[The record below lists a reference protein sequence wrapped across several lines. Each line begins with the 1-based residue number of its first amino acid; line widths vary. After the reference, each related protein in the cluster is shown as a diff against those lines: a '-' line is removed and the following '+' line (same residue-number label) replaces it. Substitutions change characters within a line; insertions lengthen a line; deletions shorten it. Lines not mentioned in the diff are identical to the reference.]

1 MRVVISMA
9 KSKKA
14 PANARKFPLVD
25 QAEQAEK
32 DLFSQHQGYQIPE
45 YINANLAHTLR
56 DYQDE
61 AIRNFHYTQTQI
73 NPNPQHV
80 LFNMATGSGKTDL
93 MAGLI
98 LYLYQEHN
106 FRNFLFTVNTNSVL
120 MKTKDNLVN
129 ENSEKYLFQD
139 KIEIDGEHIFIKEV
153 ERFPRIQQDNTIYIK
168 LSSVQKVSDDLFVLK
183 ENTMGLSDYENQP
196 VAILADE
203 AHHYSAFT
211 KKKNGKETK
220 EEKEEKTWESA
231 ITKILRA
238 RDDKEKK
245 NLLLEFT
252 ATVDFDKEV
261 IYNKYRDKVVYRYPL
276 NQFMFDGYSKQVKRI
291 ETSASD
297 QDKMLNVVLLS
308 QFRKYRAYAE
318 GVTGTF
324 KPVIMFKSAKV
335 AVSLEA
341 NKVFNE
347 LIQNLNVADLLAFIK
362 RQQVL
367 DNADSSALELAYNF
381 YLKSEDDL
389 AKIVREIKQD
399 FDPRNVLNA
408 NDNDRGNMLEKG
420 QYEALNTLESPN
432 NLYRVVFAV
441 AKLTEGWDV
450 LNLYDIVRIEQEAA
464 TNKNATMVEAQLI
477 GRGARY
483 YPFELDGVK
492 SYQRRFDG
500 DTSNK
505 QLFLETLH
513 YHTMNEPQYLK
524 QLVGSLKQMDLPTGQ
539 DKKNPPIEI
548 KIKPAFKKT
557 DTYKT
562 GKIYYNEAEDVAD
575 DWFDSIQKYGITH
588 KTDIQRSLNYGTREV
603 SYQAT
608 VALTEKK
615 QIHVDKFDDR
625 YIKKAIQRLEFYQF
639 DNLKKYLPLLNSM
652 KDFIYGKNWLNASKL
667 KLFLTVPKEY
677 KSTDITA
684 DDILKVTIDLLK
696 EYEAKF
702 KSGYFKKRGTNKFIG
717 YPISEY
723 LTNYNKRVPEYDT
736 ANLLNEATQ
745 KIAVYDM
752 AEDFYVYDRA
762 IVNKLEY
769 ELIERVKAHV
779 DELKAKY
786 NKSVY
791 LFRMDENMHRESA
804 KSENLKLH
812 QYGSR
817 INRAG
822 ETVEMHLQGF
832 QPDFILF
839 LEDSDFYFQIFIE
852 PKGMSGDRFV
862 SELWKQDLLLYMA
875 DHQAEM
881 EFEEGVDNVKIS
893 GLRFYTKGDGQKTI
907 PELMNTVGVDYH
919 DVLNEQVDLSIVA
932 EDTPKNNTGE
942 SGQLG

>member
-1 MRVVISMA
+1 MA
-9 KSKKA
+9 KARKT
-14 PANARKFPLVD
+14 PANARQFPLVD

-32 DLFSQHQGYQIPE
+32 DLFSQHQSYEIPE
-45 YINANLAHTLR
+45 YINGNLIHTLR
-56 DYQDE
+56 TYQDK
-61 AIRNFHYTQTQI
+61 AIRNYHYTQTEI
-73 NPNPQHV
+73 KPNPQHV

-98 LYLYQEHN
+98 LYLYQEHGY
-106 FRNFLFTVNTNSVL
+106 RNFLFTVNTNSVL

-129 ENSEKYLFQD
+129 ENSEKYLFKD
-139 KIEIDGEHIFIKEV
+139 KIEIDGKHIFIKQV

-196 VAILADE
+196 VAVLADE
-203 AHHYSAFT
+203 AHHYSAST
-211 KKKNGKETK
+211 KS
-220 EEKEEKTWESA
+220 EKEAENTWESA
-231 ITKILRA
+231 INKILRA
-238 RDDKEKK
+238 RDDKEQK

-297 QDKMLNVVLLS
+297 QDKLLNAVLLS
-308 QFRKYRAYAE
+308 QFRKYCAYAE

-335 AVSLEA
+335 AISLEA

-347 LIQNLNVADLLAFIK
+347 LIQNLNVTDLLAFIK

-367 DNADSSALELAYNF
+367 DSNDSSALELAYNY
-381 YLKSEDDL
+381 YLKNEDDL

-408 NDNDRGNMLEKG
+408 NDTSGNMLEKG

-492 SYQRRFDG
+492 SYQRRFDN

-548 KIKPAFKKT
+548 KVKPAFKKT
-557 DTYKT
+557 ETYKT
-562 GKIYYNEAEDVAD
+562 GKIYYNKVEDVAD

-588 KTDIQRSLNYGTREV
+588 KTYIQRSLNYGTREV

-608 VALTEKK
+608 VALTETK
-615 QIHVDKFDDR
+615 QIHVDRFDDR
-625 YIKKAIQRLEFYQF
+625 YIKKAIHRLEFYQF
-639 DNLKKYLPLLNSM
+639 DNLKKYLPLLESM
-652 KDFIYGKNWLNASKL
+652 KEFIYGENWLNASKL

-684 DDILKVTIDLLK
+684 DEILKVTIDLLK
-696 EYEAKF
+696 EYEVKF
-702 KSGYFKKRGTNKFIG
+702 KSGYVKKRGTNRFVG

-745 KIAVYDM
+745 KVAVYDI

-762 IVNKLEY
+762 IVNKLEFD
-769 ELIERVKAHV
+769 LITRIQAHV
-779 DELKAKY
+779 NELKAKY
-786 NKSVY
+786 NKAVY

-804 KSENLKLH
+804 KSEKLELH

-822 ETVEMHLQGF
+822 EIVDMHLQGF

-839 LEDSDFYFQIFIE
+839 LEDSDFCFQIFIE

-862 SELWKQDLLLYMA
+862 SELWKQDLLLYMT

-881 EFEEGVDNVKIS
+881 EFEDGVDNVKIS
-893 GLRFYTKGDGQKTI
+893 GLKFFTAKDGQNTI
-907 PELMNTVGVDYH
+907 PELMAMSGVTYQKPNDQIDLLMVADPST
-919 DVLNEQVDLSIVA
+919 DVIIE
-932 EDTPKNNTGE
+932 EDE
-942 SGQLG
+942 

>member
-1 MRVVISMA
+1 
-9 KSKKA
+9 
-14 PANARKFPLVD
+14 
-25 QAEQAEK
+25 
-32 DLFSQHQGYQIPE
+32 
-45 YINANLAHTLR
+45 
-56 DYQDE
+56 
-61 AIRNFHYTQTQI
+61 
-73 NPNPQHV
+73 
-80 LFNMATGSGKTDL
+80 

-106 FRNFLFTVNTNSVL
+106 YQNFLFTVNTNSVL

-129 ENSEKYLFQD
+129 ENSEKYLFLD
-139 KIEIDGEHIFIKEV
+139 KIEIDGQRIFIRQV
-153 ERFPRIQQDNTIYIK
+153 ERFPRVRQENTIYIK

-183 ENTMGLSDYENQP
+183 ENTMGLSDYEDHP
-196 VAILADE
+196 VVVLADE
-203 AHHYSAFT
+203 AHHYSAST
-211 KKKNGKETK
+211 KSEIEAEN
-220 EEKEEKTWESA
+220 TWESA
-231 ITKILRA
+231 INKILMA
-238 RDDKEKK
+238 RDDKEHK

-252 ATVDFDKEV
+252 ATVDFDNEA

-276 NQFMFDGYSKQVKRI
+276 SKFMFDGYSKQVKRI

-297 QDKMLNVVLLS
+297 EDKMLNVVLLS

-318 GVTGTF
+318 GVTGSF
-324 KPVIMFKSAKV
+324 KPVIMFKSPQIAI
-335 AVSLEA
+335 SLEA
-341 NKVFNE
+341 TKVFNE
-347 LIQNLNVADLLAFIK
+347 LITNLNVNDLVTFIK
-362 RQQVL
+362 RQQLL
-367 DNADSSALELAYNF
+367 DSNESSALELAYNY
-381 YLKSEDDL
+381 YLQNEADL

-408 NDNDRGNMLEKG
+408 NDTSGNMLEKG

-450 LNLYDIVRIEQEAA
+450 LNLYDIVRIEKEAG

-483 YPFELDGVK
+483 YPFEIDGEK
-492 SYQRRFDG
+492 SYQRRYDN
-500 DTSNK
+500 DSSNK

-548 KIKPAFKKT
+548 KLKPSFKKT

-562 GKIYYNEAEDVAD
+562 GKIYYNEAEDVSD
-575 DWFDSIQKYGITH
+575 EWFDSIEKYGINH
-588 KTDIQRSLNYGTREV
+588 KADISRSLNYGSREV

-608 VALTEKK
+608 VESIETKT
-615 QIHVDKFDDR
+615 IGVGKFDVR

-639 DNLKKYLPLLNSM
+639 NNLKKYLPLLTSM
-652 KDFIYGKNWLNASKL
+652 KEFIYGEKWLNAGNL

-677 KSTDITA
+677 KASDISSNE
-684 DDILKVTIDLLK
+684 ILKVTIDLLK
-696 EYEAKF
+696 EYEVKI
-702 KSGYFKKRGTNKFIG
+702 KSGYIKQRGTNKFIG
-717 YPISEY
+717 YPIREY

-745 KIAVYDM
+745 KVAAYEMDD
-752 AEDFYVYDRA
+752 EFYVYEKA

-769 ELIERVKAHV
+769 ELIERIKAHV
-779 DELKAKY
+779 DELKHKY
-786 NKSVY
+786 DKAVY

-804 KSENLKLH
+804 KSEKVKLH

-822 ETVEMHLQGF
+822 ETVDMHLQGF

-839 LEDSDFYFQIFIE
+839 LENSEFYFQIFIE

-862 SELWKQDLLLYMA
+862 SELWKQDLLLYMT

-881 EFEEGVDNVKIS
+881 EFEDDSKNVRIS
-893 GLRFYTKGDGQKTI
+893 GLKFYTKGDGQKTMAQLAEI
-907 PELMNTVGVDYH
+907 TQVQEVSVSAAAQEILVLSSGMELG
-919 DVLNEQVDLSIVA
+919 NE
-932 EDTPKNNTGE
+932 
-942 SGQLG
+942 

>member
-1 MRVVISMA
+1 MA
-9 KSKKA
+9 KAKKI
-14 PANARKFPLVD
+14 PANARQFPLVD

-32 DLFSQHQGYQIPE
+32 DLFSQHQSYEIPE
-45 YINANLAHTLR
+45 YINGNLIHTLR
-56 DYQDE
+56 AYQDK
-61 AIRNFHYTQTQI
+61 AIRNYHYTQTEI
-73 NPNPQHV
+73 KPNPQHV

-98 LYLYQEHN
+98 LYLYQEHGY
-106 FRNFLFTVNTNSVL
+106 RNFLFTVNTNSVL

-129 ENSEKYLFQD
+129 ENSEKYLFKD
-139 KIEIDGEHIFIKEV
+139 KIEIDGKHIFIKQV

-196 VAILADE
+196 VAVLADE
-203 AHHYSAFT
+203 AHHYSAST
-211 KKKNGKETK
+211 KS
-220 EEKEEKTWESA
+220 EKEAENTWESA
-231 ITKILRA
+231 INKILRA
-238 RDDKEKK
+238 RDDKEQK

-252 ATVDFDKEV
+252 ATVDFDKDV

-297 QDKMLNVVLLS
+297 RDKMLNAVLLS

-335 AVSLEA
+335 AISLEA

-347 LIQNLNVADLLAFIK
+347 LIQNLNVTDLLAFIK

-367 DNADSSALELAYNF
+367 DSNDSSALELAYNY
-381 YLKSEDDL
+381 YLKNEDDL

-408 NDNDRGNMLEKG
+408 NDTSGNMLEKG

-492 SYQRRFDG
+492 SYQRRFDN

-548 KIKPAFKKT
+548 KLKPAFKKT
-557 DTYKT
+557 EPYTT
-562 GKIYYNEAEDVAD
+562 GK
-575 DWFDSIQKYGITH
+575 
-588 KTDIQRSLNYGTREV
+588 
-603 SYQAT
+603 
-608 VALTEKK
+608 
-615 QIHVDKFDDR
+615 
-625 YIKKAIQRLEFYQF
+625 
-639 DNLKKYLPLLNSM
+639 
-652 KDFIYGKNWLNASKL
+652 
-667 KLFLTVPKEY
+667 
-677 KSTDITA
+677 
-684 DDILKVTIDLLK
+684 
-696 EYEAKF
+696 
-702 KSGYFKKRGTNKFIG
+702 
-717 YPISEY
+717 
-723 LTNYNKRVPEYDT
+723 
-736 ANLLNEATQ
+736 
-745 KIAVYDM
+745 
-752 AEDFYVYDRA
+752 
-762 IVNKLEY
+762 
-769 ELIERVKAHV
+769 
-779 DELKAKY
+779 
-786 NKSVY
+786 
-791 LFRMDENMHRESA
+791 
-804 KSENLKLH
+804 
-812 QYGSR
+812 
-817 INRAG
+817 
-822 ETVEMHLQGF
+822 
-832 QPDFILF
+832 
-839 LEDSDFYFQIFIE
+839 
-852 PKGMSGDRFV
+852 
-862 SELWKQDLLLYMA
+862 LY
-875 DHQAEM
+875 
-881 EFEEGVDNVKIS
+881 
-893 GLRFYTKGDGQKTI
+893 
-907 PELMNTVGVDYH
+907 
-919 DVLNEQVDLSIVA
+919 
-932 EDTPKNNTGE
+932 
-942 SGQLG
+942 

>member
-1 MRVVISMA
+1 MKVVSNMVRA
-9 KSKKA
+9 KKI
-14 PANARKFPLVD
+14 PANARQFPLVEQAK
-25 QAEQAEK
+25 QAEQS
-32 DLFSQHQGYQIPE
+32 LFSQHQGYVIPE
-45 YINANLAHTLR
+45 YINENLLHTLR
-56 DYQDE
+56 YYQDE
-61 AIRNFHYTQTQI
+61 AIRNYHYTQSQI
-73 NPNPQHV
+73 NPSPQHV

-106 FRNFLFTVNTNSVL
+106 YQNFLFTVNTNSVL

-139 KIEIDGEHIFIKEV
+139 KIEIDGQRIFIRPV
-153 ERFPRIQQDNTIYIK
+153 ERFPRVRQDNTIYIK

-183 ENTMGLSDYENQP
+183 ENTMGLADYKNHP

-203 AHHYSAFT
+203 AHHYSAST
-211 KKKNGKETK
+211 KA
-220 EEKEEKTWESA
+220 EKEAENTWESA
-231 ITKILRA
+231 INKILRA
-238 RDDKEKK
+238 RDDKEQK

-276 NQFMFDGYSKQVKRI
+276 NKFKYDGYSKKVKRI

-297 QDKMLNVVLLS
+297 EDKMLNVVLLS
-308 QFRKYRAYAE
+308 QFRKYRAYAD

-324 KPVIMFKSAKV
+324 KPVIMFKSPKV
-335 AVSLEA
+335 SVSLEA

-347 LIQNLNVADLLAFIK
+347 LISNLNVADLMSFIK

-367 DNADSSALELAYNF
+367 DTNDSSALELAYNY
-381 YLKSEDDL
+381 YLKNEDDL
-389 AKIVREIKQD
+389 PKIVREIKQD

-408 NDNDRGNMLEKG
+408 NDTSGNILEKG

-450 LNLYDIVRIEQEAA
+450 LNLYDIVRIEKEAG

-483 YPFELDGVK
+483 YPFEIDGEK
-492 SYQRRFDG
+492 SYQRRYDN
-500 DTSNK
+500 DSSNK

-524 QLVGSLKQMDLPTGQ
+524 QLVGSFKQMDLPTGQ

-548 KIKPAFKKT
+548 KVKPSFKKT

-562 GKIYYNEAEDVAD
+562 GKIYYNEAEDVSD
-575 DWFDSIQKYGITH
+575 EWFDSIEKYGINH
-588 KTDIQRSLNYGTREV
+588 KSDISRSLNFGSREV
-603 SYQAT
+603 SYKAT
-608 VALTEKK
+608 VENIETKTIGIE
-615 QIHVDKFDDR
+615 KFDVR
-625 YIKKAIQRLEFYQF
+625 FIKKAIQRLEFYKF
-639 DNLKKYLPLLNSM
+639 DNLKKYLPLLTSM
-652 KDFIYGKNWLNASKL
+652 KEFIYGEKWLNAGNL
-667 KLFLTVPKEY
+667 KLYLTVPKEY
-677 KSTDITA
+677 KTSDISP
-684 DDILKVTIDLLK
+684 DEILKVTIDILK
-696 EYEAKF
+696 EYEVKF
-702 KSGYFKKRGTNKFIG
+702 KSGYVKQRGTNRFIG
-717 YPISEY
+717 YPIREY

-745 KIAVYDM
+745 KVAAYEMND
-752 AEDFYVYDRA
+752 EFYVYEKA

-769 ELIERVKAHV
+769 ELIERIKAHV
-779 DELKAKY
+779 DELKQKY
-786 NKSVY
+786 NKAVY

-804 KSENLKLH
+804 KSEKVKLH

-822 ETVEMHLQGF
+822 ETVDMHLQGF

-839 LEDSDFYFQIFIE
+839 LEDSEFYFQIFIE

-862 SELWKQDLLLYMA
+862 SELWKQDLLLYMT
-875 DHQAEM
+875 DNQAEM
-881 EFEEGVDNVKIS
+881 EFEDDSKNVRIS
-893 GLRFYTKGDGQKTI
+893 GLKFYTKGDGQKTMAQLADI
-907 PELMNTVGVDYH
+907 TQVQETLELSTGI
-919 DVLNEQVDLSIVA
+919 VLG
-932 EDTPKNNTGE
+932 GE
-942 SGQLG
+942 

>member
-1 MRVVISMA
+1 MA
-9 KSKKA
+9 KAKKI
-14 PANARKFPLVD
+14 PANARQFPLVD
-25 QAEQAEK
+25 QAEQAEN
-32 DLFSQHQGYQIPE
+32 DLFSQHQSYEIPK
-45 YINANLAHTLR
+45 YIKGNLIHTLR
-56 DYQDE
+56 TYQDK
-61 AIRNFHYTQTQI
+61 AIRNYHYTQTEI
-73 NPNPQHV
+73 KPNPQHV

-98 LYLYQEHN
+98 LYLYQEHGY
-106 FRNFLFTVNTNSVL
+106 RNFLFTVNTNSVL

-129 ENSEKYLFQD
+129 ENSEKYLFKD
-139 KIEIDGEHIFIKEV
+139 KIEIDGKHISIKQV

-196 VAILADE
+196 VAVLADE
-203 AHHYSAFT
+203 AHHYSAST
-211 KKKNGKETK
+211 KS
-220 EEKEEKTWESA
+220 EKEAENTWESA
-231 ITKILRA
+231 INKILRA
-238 RDDKEKK
+238 RDDKEQK

-252 ATVDFDKEV
+252 ATVDFDKDV

-297 QDKMLNVVLLS
+297 QDKMLNAVLLS
-308 QFRKYRAYAE
+308 QFRKYCAYAE

-347 LIQNLNVADLLAFIK
+347 LIQNLNVTDLLAFIK

-367 DNADSSALELAYNF
+367 DSNDSSALELAYNY
-381 YLKSEDDL
+381 YLKNEDDL

-408 NDNDRGNMLEKG
+408 NDTSGNMLEKG

-492 SYQRRFDG
+492 SYQRRFDN

-548 KIKPAFKKT
+548 KVKPAFKKT
-557 DTYKT
+557 ETYKT

-575 DWFDSIQKYGITH
+575 DWFDAIQKYGITH

-608 VALTEKK
+608 VALTETK
-615 QIHVDKFDDR
+615 QIHVDRFDDR
-625 YIKKAIQRLEFYQF
+625 YIKKAIHRLEFYQF
-639 DNLKKYLPLLNSM
+639 DNLKKYLPLLESM
-652 KDFIYGKNWLNASKL
+652 KEFIYGENWLNASKL

-684 DDILKVTIDLLK
+684 DEILKVTIDLLK
-696 EYEAKF
+696 EYEVKF
-702 KSGYFKKRGTNKFIG
+702 KSGYVKKRGTNRFVG

-745 KIAVYDM
+745 KVAVYDI

-762 IVNKLEY
+762 IVNKLEFD
-769 ELIERVKAHV
+769 LITRIQAHV
-779 DELKAKY
+779 NELKAKY
-786 NKSVY
+786 NKAVY

-804 KSENLKLH
+804 KSEKLKLH

-822 ETVEMHLQGF
+822 EIVDMHLQGF

-839 LEDSDFYFQIFIE
+839 LEDSDFCFQIFIE

-862 SELWKQDLLLYMA
+862 SELWKQDLLLYMT

-881 EFEEGVDNVKIS
+881 EFEDGVDNVKIS
-893 GLRFYTKGDGQKTI
+893 GLKFFTAKDGQNTI
-907 PELMNTVGVDYH
+907 PELMAMSGVTYQKP
-919 DVLNEQVDLSIVA
+919 NEQIDLLMVA
-932 EDTPKNNTGE
+932 DPSTDVIIEEDE
-942 SGQLG
+942 